1 MILYKFVDDTQ
12 TPTLKILE
20 TNLLTIKYIK
30 GGIRYFLGPS
40 EPEVSVL
47 NETSYYH
54 RSRTLVAK
62 SHYVV
67 K

>member
-47 NETSYYH
+47 NGNLLLS
-54 RSRTLVAK
+54 
-62 SHYVV
+62 
-67 K
+67 